1 MGDVFFYRV
10 PLPGGVRGAT
20 ILRNGDY
27 IVLINEN
34 LREETQIKAVEHEL
48 RHIAKEHFFNERPAV
63 ENEREAAG
71 DFESAAC

>member
-34 LREETQIKAVEHEL
+34 LCDQTQAKAVAHEL
-48 RHIAKEHFFNERPAV
+48 LHIKLNHFYNEKTAV
-63 ENEREAAG
+63 ENEREAAV
-71 DFESAAC
+71 